1 MVLFLTSNIGG
12 IKKENGKKIPV
23 EFYSKNQFLLNMKK
37 SLKSNKK
44 FVLIASNLFIFEQN
58 DKF

>member
-23 EFYSKNQFLLNMKK
+23 EFYLKNNFY
-37 SLKSNKK
+37 
-44 FVLIASNLFIFEQN
+44 
-58 DKF
+58 